1 VQRDFHRNDGGI
13 NLESQGN
20 RIGFTR
26 ESHLDRLQRELGGKL
41 DFPPVVE
48 RAAPQTPST
57 TELTS
62 DSSGVARASFEL
74 RVEFGQPRNFQV
86 RDTASAAPH
95 SNALELCCGVELEP
109 GDFMPALL
117 LQCGARRLGG
127 CPLYYSKP

>member
-1 VQRDFHRNDGGI
+1 LSVRGVR
-13 NLESQGN
+13 
-20 RIGFTR
+20 
-26 ESHLDRLQRELGGKL
+26 GKL

-62 DSSGVARASFEL
+62 GSSGVARASFEL
-74 RVEFGQPRNFQV
+74 GVDFGQPSNFKV

-95 SNALELCCGVELEP
+95 SNALELCCGVEFGP
-109 GDFMPALL
+109 GGFMPALL

-127 CPLYYSKP
+127 RTLYYSNKYGES